1 MPLYAARPGGR
12 GGVGWGGYRDLVIP
26 RLKKVAGQSRL
37 LVMLR
42 DPVKRAYSHYQMAVD
57 PEGTP
62 AQLRSRGE

>member
-1 MPLYAARPGGR
+1 M
-12 GGVGWGGYRDLVIP
+12 
-26 RLKKVAGQSRL
+26 VAGQTRL

-62 AQLRSRGE
+62 AQLRSRGEREEGMEIGFAVFALVSCGAT

>member
-1 MPLYAARPGGR
+1 MLAPRPMFSC
-12 GGVGWGGYRDLVIP
+12 VSMAVDSRDLVIP
-26 RLKKVAGQSRL
+26 RLKEVAGDTRL

-62 AQLRSRGE
+62 AQLKSRGEI